1 MKVIEDNQA
10 ESSKK
15 RQASELA
22 MNNYVK
28 SVTLYCQTK
37 TEYDVK
43 NT

>member
-28 SVTLYCQTK
+28 SVTLYCCIVRQK
-37 TEYDVK
+37 L
-43 NT
+43 NMM